1 MTDKRFSR
9 HSAELV
15 LNFLDRHSLEPNP
28 ENYRIGYL
36 YIAKKNPNV
45 CRIIDDITVKGIR
58 VSQKDFDSLGVLTG
72 GEASH
77 EYFQESQDKLRHA
90 VLRFADV
97 TKTSVTDAEAFSG
110 DLVSSKS
117 QVPDDSGIAH
127 VISEMITK
135 TAQMEEKLAETIR
148 ETESLRQELSAAR
161 DDASRDALTGLFNR
175 RYVEQHIEQIDKN
188 TPVSFAFVDI
198 DHFKAINDKHGHGV
212 GDTVIKRGGKV
223 HPAGDAALCAVA
235 HAMASQL
242 LPGESLARWGGE
254 EFIVVFPGMSA
265 QYAYE
270 AIERARASI
279 ESKNYHIRQT
289 KTPLGQITFS
299 AGVASS
305 SDDKNDA
312 IIRADK
318 FLYQAKEQGRNI
330 IVCE

>member
-1 MTDKRFSR
+1 MADKRFSR
-9 HSAELV
+9 QSAELV
-15 LNFLDRHSLEPNP
+15 LNFLDRHALEPNP
-28 ENYRIGYL
+28 KNYGIGYL
-36 YIAKKNPNV
+36 YITKKDPNV
-45 CRIIDDITVKGIR
+45 CRIIDDITVKGVR
-58 VSQKDFDSLGVLTG
+58 VTQKDFDSIG
-72 GEASH
+72 GLAGSESSH
-77 EYFQESQDKLRHA
+77 EAFRESQDKLRHA

-117 QVPDDSGIAH
+117 QLPDDSGIAH

-135 TAQMEEKLAETIR
+135 TALMEEKLAETIR

-212 GDTVIKRGGKV
+212 GDTVIK
-223 HPAGDAALCAVA
+223 LVA
-235 HAMASQL
+235 EVLKKECDPNIVS
-242 LPGESLARWGGE
+242 RWGGE
-254 EFIVVFPGMSA
+254 EFMVVFPGMSA

-305 SDDKNDA
+305 SDNKNDA
-312 IIRADK
+312 IVRADK
-318 FLYQAKEQGRNI
+318 FLYQAKEQGRNM
-330 IVCE
+330 IVGE

>member
-212 GDTVIKRGGKV
+212 GDTVIK
-223 HPAGDAALCAVA
+223 LVA
-235 HAMASQL
+235 EVLKKECDPNIVS
-242 LPGESLARWGGE
+242 RWGGE

>member
-28 ENYRIGYL
+28 GNYRIGYL
-36 YIAKKNPNV
+36 YISKKDPNV

-58 VSQKDFDSLGVLTG
+58 VSQKDFDSIGVLTG
-72 GEASH
+72 GDASH

-97 TKTSVTDAEAFSG
+97 TKTSVTDAETFSG
-110 DLVSSKS
+110 DLASSKS

-175 RYVEQHIEQIDKN
+175 RYVEQHIEHIDKN

-212 GDTVIKRGGKV
+212 GDTVIK
-223 HPAGDAALCAVA
+223 LVA
-235 HAMASQL
+235 EVLKKECDPNIVS
-242 LPGESLARWGGE
+242 RWGGE
-254 EFIVVFPGMSA
+254 EFIVVFPGMNA

-305 SDDKNDA
+305 SDNKNDA
-312 IIRADK
+312 IIRADR